1 MRPGNHLSRNRPIAR
16 AAILSV
22 VVSLPCF
29 FSLAVFPR
37 MVHAADAAG
46 PGKNLFER
54 RCTGCHS
61 LDQNRVGPR
70 LRGVYGRPAGS
81 VPDFTYSDSLKS
93 AHFTWDKAKL
103 DKWLTDTDSL
113 VPDND
118 MAFHV
123 PKADERADIIRFL
136 KSVK

>member
-1 MRPGNHLSRNRPIAR
+1 MRPGNNFSRNRPIAR
-16 AAILSV
+16 AAVLSV
-22 VVSLPCF
+22 LVSLPCF
-29 FSLAVFPR
+29 LSLAVFPR
-37 MVHAADAAG
+37 MVHAADA
-46 PGKNLFER
+46 PEHGKDLFER

-61 LDQNRVGPR
+61 LDQNKEGPR

-93 AHFTWDKAKL
+93 AHITWDEAKL

-123 PKADERADIIRFL
+123 PKVDERADIIRFL
-136 KSVK
+136 KSLK